1 MQYIT
6 TEKRD
11 HLFLIGFNRA
21 KKMNAFNRQM
31 LHELAQAYTQYED
44 DANLWCALVYA
55 HGDHFTSGLDLGDV
69 GPAVMKG
76 DSLFGENLIDPAQTT
91 GRKRKKP
98 FVFAIQGYCL
108 TIGIETLLAGDIAVA
123 GADAKFGQIEIKRGF
138 IPFGGATVR
147 MVQRC
152 GYGNAMRY
160 LLTGDIFSAKEAL
173 RIGLI
178 QEVTEA
184 SPFDRALEIAQT
196 IANQAPLAVQATITA
211 VEEAMQDGDEKAI
224 ANLLPVARKL
234 MQTKDAAEGLA
245 SFLERR
251 DAKFTGE

>member
-55 HGDHFTSGLDLGDV
+55 HGDHFTAGLDLGDV

-76 DSLFGENLIDPAQTT
+76 EAMFNENEVDPSQTT

-98 FVFAIQGYCL
+98 LVFSIQGYCL
-108 TIGIETLLAGDIAVA
+108 TIGIETLLAGDVAVA

-160 LLTGDIFSAKEAL
+160 LLTGDIFTAKEAL

-178 QEVTEA
+178 QEVTEG

-196 IANQAPLAVQATITA
+196 IASQAPLAVQATITA
-211 VEEAMQDGDEKAI
+211 VEEAMQEGDEKAI